1 MKLIAT
7 ETGRILQ
14 LIVMEEIR
22 PASGLYMPDLFQ
34 RISER
39 YGFVVAPSNTPEAI
53 VKGAKFNH
61 GRLITPNRTIV
72 ISELGVYND
81 GVIVDTSNTD
91 DSEHVCR
98 DLTTWANSTFGLR
111 ERQTIIPPRFSSVI
125 TVEFEKEIEKII
137 KGINIFAAQASA
149 AFLHAYDMEID
160 AKLLRLSVNADPL
173 TVIPMLNTQFYV
185 ERRIQR
191 PYAENRYQAAA
202 PLRTEEHV
210 AMLETI
216 EKALMGASN

>member
-1 MKLIAT
+1 MKLITT

-39 YGFVVAPSNTPEAI
+39 YGFVVAPSNIPEAI

-91 DSEHVCR
+91 DAEHVCR
-98 DLTTWANSTFGLR
+98 DLITWANSTFRLR

-125 TVEFEKEIEKII
+125 TVEFEREIEKII
-137 KGINIFAAQASA
+137 KGINIFVARASA

-173 TVIPMLNTQFYV
+173 TVIPMLNTQFYI

-191 PYAENRYQAAA
+191 PYSENRYQAAA